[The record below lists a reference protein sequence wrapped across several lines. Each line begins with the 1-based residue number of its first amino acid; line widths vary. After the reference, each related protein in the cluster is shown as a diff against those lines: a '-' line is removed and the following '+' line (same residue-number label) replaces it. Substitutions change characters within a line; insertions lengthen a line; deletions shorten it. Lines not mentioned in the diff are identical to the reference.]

1 MFAALFLATLAA
13 PRPAI
18 IPGITS
24 TGYQY
29 VGKFREIEGDRVSPA
44 SCVDIGPRY
53 VLTARHNTAGGV
65 VDGDYL
71 VTIGTTE
78 FNRST

>member
-1 MFAALFLATLAA
+1 MFATLFLAALTA

-29 VGKFREIEGDRVSPA
+29 VGKFREIERDRVSPA
-44 SCVDIGPRY
+44 SCVAIGPRY
-53 VLTARHNTAGGV
+53 VVTARHNTAGGV
-65 VDGDYL
+65 VDGGLLSNHRYDR
-71 VTIGTTE
+71 I
-78 FNRST
+78 